1 MSNLIKP
8 VLVVD
13 SRLNIKPTIDF
24 AVYQGGQNVSQQQF
38 SATTF
43 NSSSHN
49 YVIQVPSTTVVTD
62 RRVLWQSTVEFTI
75 TGIPIAGNYLVN
87 YGTTDSFAPF
97 PLHQLCNTINAQI
110 NNTSVSVNM
119 QDCLPG
125 ILRCM
130 DKESLSKYSN
140 TTPVYLDTYRDA
152 SPDQIGYVNNPNG
165 NYTNIAS
172 NSSYYPRGAFAINFI
187 KDNTIQ
193 ASGATDTKT
202 VTINATFTEPIM
214 VSPFSYGDSDNE
226 AGFFGITQLQLVM
239 NIDSSMKRMWRSS
252 ATPLAVPAVLSK
264 LSFENSALLVNFL
277 TPKPSN
283 LISEV
288 SVLPILEIDR
298 YISQNNADV
307 AAYNVTNVDAKGQV
321 LVPTVTLNSTN
332 FQLGRIPDSII
343 IFVRDNMST
352 QNMNSPDSFLAIR
365 SITINWNNANGLLSN
380 ASQQQLY
387 EYSLESGVNMSWV
400 EWSGLANVGLPVPLN
415 QVGTTGSVLML
426 KMGQHIPLS
435 EQYYSPS
442 SLGAFNLQFNV
453 TCANYSTVAKSKPE
467 LVLLCVNS
475 GVFSTINGQ
484 SMVNYGVLS
493 KQSVMDVVNT
503 TPISHVSIERLIGGK
518 KGLFS
523 NVKANMANHKFLKH
537 LFNKNKG
544 GASSG
549 GAISGGAISGGND
562 MSELMGSAISG
573 GRRKA
578 NAMTRYIK

>member
-75 TGIPIAGNYLVN
+75 TGIPIAGSYLVN

-172 NSSYYPRGAFAINFI
+172 NSSYYPRGAFAVNFI
-187 KDNTIQ
+187 KGNTIQ
-193 ASGATDTKT
+193 ATGGTDTKT
-202 VTINATFTEPIM
+202 VVINATFTEPLM
-214 VSPFSYGDSDNE
+214 LSPFVYGDSDNE

-239 NIDSSMKRMWRSS
+239 NIDSSMKRMWRSC
-252 ATPLAVPAVLSK
+252 AAPLAVPAVLSK

-307 AAYNVTNVDAKGQV
+307 AAYDVTKVDANGQV

-332 FQLGRIPDSII
+332 FQLGRIPDSIV
-343 IFVRDNMST
+343 IFVRDNMGT
-352 QNMNSPDSFLAIR
+352 QNMNSPDSFLSIR

-387 EYSLESGVNMSWV
+387 EYSVESGVNMSWV
-400 EWSGLANVGLPVPLN
+400 EWSGLANVGLPAPLS

-426 KMGQHIPLS
+426 KMAQHIPLS

-453 TCANYSTVAKSKPE
+453 TCANYSTAAKSKPE

-523 NVKANMANHKFLKH
+523 NVKSNMANHKFLKH